1 MRDIEALLASS
12 QERVSGRARVLVRGG
27 SVLVEGVESPFSLMN
42 ASDAI
47 IWHIE
52 QDPLLQSTIMAVWA
66 LDAEPTPE
74 RMRESAMRM
83 MTSIDRLHQRVDLG
97 VLDPEEFS
105 LDFDELRVSAGFLF
119 GISFP
124 VPLTFSF
131 GFPLREGEGDDLQV
145 FEFEIG
151 F

>member
-1 MRDIEALLASS
+1 M
-12 QERVSGRARVLVRGG
+12 
-27 SVLVEGVESPFSLMN
+27 
-42 ASDAI
+42 
-47 IWHIE
+47 
-52 QDPLLQSTIMAVWA
+52 
-66 LDAEPTPE
+66 
-74 RMRESAMRM
+74 
-83 MTSIDRLHQRVDLG
+83 
-97 VLDPEEFS
+97 LDPDEFS
-105 LDFDELRVSAGFLF
+105 LDFDELRISTGFLF